1 MDQTHSASAADTSV
15 DRIIHALRHIMHAA
29 DVHSSRLN
37 HLFRITGPQITCL
50 NVIVKEGP
58 MTQSSLGASVSLGLS
73 TINGIVDRLEG
84 KGLVTRRRD
93 TADRRRVFVSTT
105 DAGRDMVAKAPSPLP
120 TQLGHA
126 LADLP
131 SEEQLEIAASFE
143 RVMDLMEQDTSAS
156 RVGPDPSLLPDE
168 S

>member
-1 MDQTHSASAADTSV
+1 MDQARALSSSDPSV
-15 DRIIHALRHIMHAA
+15 DRIIHALRRIMHAA

-50 NVIVKEGP
+50 DAIVKEGQV
-58 MTQSSLGASVSLGLS
+58 TQSALGAGVSLGLS
-73 TINGIVDRLEG
+73 TINGIIDRLEG

-93 TADRRRVFVSTT
+93 TADRRRVFVSAT

-120 TQLGHA
+120 TQLGNA

-131 SEEQLEIAASFE
+131 FEEQQDIAEAFE
-143 RVMDLMEQDTSAS
+143 RVMNLMEQDTSAS
-156 RVGPDPSLLPDE
+156 RVGPNPALLPDE

>member
-1 MDQTHSASAADTSV
+1 MDHPRALSSADSSV
-15 DRIIHALRHIMHAA
+15 DRIIHALRRIMHAA

-50 NVIVKEGP
+50 NVIVREGP
-58 MTQSSLGASVSLGLS
+58 LTQSALGAGVSMGLS
-73 TINGIVDRLEG
+73 TINGIVDRLES
-84 KGLVTRRRD
+84 KELVTRRRD
-93 TADRRRVFVSTT
+93 TADRRRVFVSAT

-131 SEEQLEIAASFE
+131 PEEQQEIASASE
-143 RVMDLMEQDTSAS
+143 RVMSLMEQDTSAS